1 MARPE
6 GPWARR
12 WESAA
17 TPGQPDLDLAR
28 ERIEHM
34 KRGDKGV
41 VVPQERRWIRF
52 HGVPSSAG
60 PVIVDIQVGT
70 DENGRL
76 ATYGIGCSAPLTST
90 LYDSLPQ
97 DALRKAAANV
107 LSDLIRD
114 IEAIPNLRKV
124 PKAQRHG
131 DEFLAMVAAVSR
143 SSLSRGLAVQAVMDA
158 CDVSQATAQRYI
170 RRAQE
175 AGHQT
180 TN

>member
-1 MARPE
+1 
-6 GPWARR
+6 
-12 WESAA
+12 
-17 TPGQPDLDLAR
+17 
-28 ERIEHM
+28 
-34 KRGDKGV
+34 
-41 VVPQERRWIRF
+41 
-52 HGVPSSAG
+52 
-60 PVIVDIQVGT
+60 VIVDIQVGT

-76 ATYGIGCSAPLTST
+76 ATYGIGCSAPITST

-143 SSLSRGLAVQAVMDA
+143 LSLSRGLAVQAVMEA

-175 AGHQT
+175 AGHPT

>member
-1 MARPE
+1 MAKPE

-12 WESAA
+12 WEFAA

-28 ERIEHM
+28 ERVEHQ
-34 KRGDKGV
+34 KRGEIV
-41 VVPQERRWIRF
+41 SLPAERRWIRF

-60 PVIVDIQVGT
+60 PVTVDIQVGT
-70 DENGRL
+70 DDNGRL
-76 ATYGIGCSAPLTST
+76 ATFGIGCSAPLTST

-114 IEAIPNLRKV
+114 IEAIPNLRRV
-124 PKAQRHG
+124 PKAQRHS
-131 DEFLAMVAAVSR
+131 DEFLAQVATVSR
-143 SSLSRGLAVQAVMDA
+143 LSLSRGLAVQAVMEA

-170 RRAQE
+170 RRAEE